1 MAPRH
6 RARANIF
13 GLAFMG
19 TSASSTGRRRRD
31 ITAGRRGG
39 GGKSQRQN
47 DEIGSHVAGD
57 VDIAALLERGS
68 VVDRDLVTGAVD
80 EKLGAVGGEA
90 EGEAR
95 ATVEFAAADK
105 FAGWDVEGPE
115 LATAVARIAGNG
127 DGITSLAIGGKEE
140 RGHSARGRSDR
151 SEIECEIGEVDDTYA
166 EYPPVNDPIG
176 SVEDTGDFSGKLVG
190 IVEKIDRHIL
200 HAWNLGFGEID

>member
-57 VDIAALLERGS
+57 VDIAALLERGG

-80 EKLGAVGGEA
+80 EELGAVGGKS

-95 ATVEFAAADK
+95 AAVEFAAAEK
-105 FAGWDVEGPE
+105 FTRWDVEGPE
-115 LATAVARIAGNG
+115 LAAAVAGITGNG
-127 DGITSLAIGGKEE
+127 DGVTSLTIGSEEE
-140 RGHSARGRSDR
+140 RRHSARCRSDR
-151 SEIECEIGEVDDTYA
+151 SEIECEIGEVDDTYT
-166 EYPPVNDPIG
+166 EYPPVNDPV
-176 SVEDTGDFSGKLVG
+176 S
-190 IVEKIDRHIL
+190 R
-200 HAWNLGFGEID
+200 